1 MKASLTDLAA
11 RFGGTVRGDG
21 DAVIEGI
28 ATLVSAG
35 PGRIAFYA
43 DPRFRDDLAATRAG
57 AVILSPKDAEAF
69 SGNALLH
76 PNPHLCFARVAA
88 SLHGESIAPGIHD
101 TAVVDAAAKVS
112 PTATVGALAVIEA
125 GARIGDRCVIGAG
138 SFVGRDV
145 TIGADTRLFPRVTV
159 MHETVIG
166 ARCILHPGAVV
177 GSDGFG
183 FARDEDAWVRV
194 PQLGRVVMGDDVE
207 VGANTTVDRGA
218 LDDTVIANGVKLDNL
233 IQIAHNVRI
242 GEHTAMAAFTGVSGS
257 TVIGRRCTFGGQAG
271 VAGHL
276 TICDDVHV
284 TGTSLISGDVRQP
297 GLYSSAISAD
307 EAATWRRN
315 AARLR
320 RLDELAERV
329 KILESSFRNVKD
341 GKPRK

>member
-1 MKASLTDLAA
+1 MKAPLTDLAA

-21 DAVIEGI
+21 GVVIEGV
-28 ATLVSAG
+28 ATLARAG
-35 PGRIAFYA
+35 PGQIAFYS
-43 DPRFRDDLAATRAG
+43 DSRFRPDLAATRAG
-57 AVILSPKDAEAF
+57 AVILSPQEADAF
-69 SGNALLH
+69 SGNALFH
-76 PNPHLCFARVAA
+76 PNPHLCFAHVAA
-88 SLHGESIAPGIHD
+88 WLHGEPIVPGIHA
-101 TAVVDAAAKVS
+101 TAVVDPAAKIA
-112 PTATVGALAVIEA
+112 PTAMVGALAVVEA

-138 SFVGRDV
+138 CYVGRNV

-183 FARDEDAWVRV
+183 FARDGDAWVRV
-194 PQLGRVVMGDDVE
+194 PQLGRVVMDDDVE

-218 LDDTVIANGVKLDNL
+218 LDDTVIASGVKLDNL
-233 IQIAHNVRI
+233 IQIAHNVKI
-242 GEHTAMAAFTGVSGS
+242 GEHTAMAAFTGISGS

-276 TICDDVHV
+276 SVCDDVHV
-284 TGTSLISGDVRQP
+284 TGTSLISGDVRRP
-297 GLYSSAISAD
+297 GLYSSAISAE
-307 EAATWRRN
+307 EATLWRRN

-320 RLDELAERV
+320 RLDELAARV
-329 KILESSFRNVKD
+329 KVLESSSRNGKH